1 MPKITGTAMW
11 ARVFDPDT
19 RYEPCWKIDV
29 VLTDAEAQKLKDV
42 GIKVKRND
50 DGNYQYKFKRKV
62 TGAKG
67 QANRQPIVV
76 GPDKEPFTQ
85 LIGNG
90 SKVCVIYK
98 VYEWKNNFGKGVGAD
113 LDKIMVLEHVPYGDG
128 TTQKDEDFDD
138 APAEKPKA
146 KQEDEDF

>member
-1 MPKITGTAMW
+1 MPKIVGSAMW
-11 ARVFDPDT
+11 CKVYEPDT
-19 RYEPCWKIDV
+19 KYAPMWKLDL

-67 QANRQPIVV
+67 QSNRPPVVV

-85 LIGNG
+85 LVGNG
-90 SKVCVIYK
+90 SKVCIIYK

-113 LDKIMVLEHVPYGDG
+113 LDKIMVLEHIPYSAGG
-128 TTQKDEDFDD
+128 SEEEDFDSPTPD
-138 APAEKPKA
+138 KPKVQ
-146 KQEDEDF
+146 QEDEDF